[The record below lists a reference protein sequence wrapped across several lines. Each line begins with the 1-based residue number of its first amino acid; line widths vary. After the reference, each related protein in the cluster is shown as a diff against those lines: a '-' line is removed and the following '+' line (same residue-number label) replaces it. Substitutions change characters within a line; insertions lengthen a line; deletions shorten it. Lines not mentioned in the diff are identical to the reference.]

1 MRSAGRDGYRIDNR
15 ETAISFTSTETGR
28 HEERKKRVVEE
39 MRIKECKRVEGVGRV
54 SKTEVREIMK
64 QVGRASEKGST
75 VRG

>member
-1 MRSAGRDGYRIDNR
+1 
-15 ETAISFTSTETGR
+15 
-28 HEERKKRVVEE
+28 